1 MILLVL
7 KKRIAELDDFIC
19 ERKLLVQ
26 NHNQQSMDALVVK
39 ALENNLAIIRFDT
52 HRHVA
57 YVNDIFARTM
67 GYTREEMQ
75 GMDHRSFCFPE
86 FVNSPQYE
94 LFWKSLLSGESF
106 QNKIE
111 RMDASGNS
119 IWLEATYMPI
129 FEDDTHKVIGVSKIA
144 TNITQRQNHMTTVVT
159 ELQNMADHMSER
171 ANKGINRSQELLQS
185 INKIADVSAE
195 NKHTL
200 MNLQQQ
206 ALSIQGVV
214 QTIRD
219 ISSQTHLLALN
230 AAIEAAHAGEFG
242 RGFDIVAKE
251 VRKLSKMVEQSIIEV
266 RDSVDAITREIEKIA
281 KGTNEAQST
290 VEQSQ
295 QQIQVAMNDFTQISS
310 AAQELDVQAREVS
323 VIL

>member
-1 MILLVL
+1 M
-7 KKRIAELDDFIC
+7 DDFIC
-19 ERKLLVQ
+19 ERELLVQ
-26 NHNQQSMDALVVK
+26 NYNQETMDTLVVK
-39 ALENNLAIIRFDT
+39 ALENNLAIIRFDV
-52 HRHVA
+52 HRRVA

-75 GMDHRSFCFPE
+75 GMEHQRFCFPA

-111 RMDASGNS
+111 RMDAQGQP

-129 FEDDTHKVIGVSKIA
+129 FEDSTRKVIGVSKIA
-144 TNITQRQNHMTTVVT
+144 TNITQRQNHMTHVVT
-159 ELQNMADHMSER
+159 ELQHMADSMSER
-171 ANKGINRSQELLQS
+171 ANKGIQRSQELLQS

-200 MNLQQQ
+200 VNLQQQ
-206 ALSIQGVV
+206 AQSIQGVV
-214 QTIRD
+214 QTIRE

-242 RGFDIVAKE
+242 RGFDVVAKE
-251 VRKLSKMVEQSIIEV
+251 VRKLSTMVEKSIIEV
-266 RDSVDAITREIEKIA
+266 RDSVDSITQEIEKIA

-295 QQIQVAMNDFTQISS
+295 QQIQVAMSDFTKISS
-310 AAQELDVQAREVS
+310 AAQELDIQAREVS
-323 VIL
+323 VII